1 MADLEFN
8 SSEQEGMYRLLVVL
22 NSSMQFIMKRLEEIA
37 GNKLLDPR
45 YLKEMAGLTQ
55 EVQTTLDKTAKRKV
69 PKQPQAES
77 ENPKAQGP
85 QEAQE
90 AQEEG
95 NAGEEED
102 DAPP

>member
-8 SSEQEGMYRLLVVL
+8 SREQEGMYRLLVVL

-55 EVQTTLDKTAKRKV
+55 EVQTTLDRTVKKKGAK
-69 PKQPQAES
+69 QSQAEG
-77 ENPKAQGP
+77 EDPKAQSP

-90 AQEEG
+90 AQEERK
-95 NAGEEED
+95 AGEED
-102 DAPP
+102 DVPP

>member
-8 SSEQEGMYRLLVVL
+8 SREQEGMYRLLVVL
-22 NSSMQFIMKRLEEIA
+22 NSSLQFITKRLEEIA

-55 EVQTTLDKTAKRKV
+55 EVQTTLDKTAKRKGA
-69 PKQPQAES
+69 KQSQPEG
-77 ENPKAQGP
+77 EDPKAQSL
-85 QEAQE
+85 QE

-95 NAGEEED
+95 EAREE